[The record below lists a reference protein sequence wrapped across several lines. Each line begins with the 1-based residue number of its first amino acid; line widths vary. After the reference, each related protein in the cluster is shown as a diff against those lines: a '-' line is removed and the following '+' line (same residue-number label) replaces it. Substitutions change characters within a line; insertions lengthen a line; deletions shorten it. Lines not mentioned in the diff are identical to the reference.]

1 MVITMTNDK
10 VTVIDITEQQY
21 EAALLNN
28 SLSEYNDK
36 IIYECDKLRYV
47 PIKMQIKLSSYDSN
61 ISSYYYD
68 NGKKM
73 VKKMVDSILSIK
85 YYEDEKHNLWPS
97 EEFYLNKQNALSI
110 DYSKSELIELD
121 SKLNRCDHIKNLIS
135 SKKYED
141 FLRLYNSIEYR
152 EKKRNQFNYEM
163 SFDLISRFHNI
174 KTKGKL
180 IVRKNNKKLTANQ
193 LVGCIYYMAAPA
205 GLTENNELKY
215 FYKKYEI
222 TKLDVDEINKIFR
235 RLLRNNKQK
244 AAELS
249 DIDRYNYLNNAVR
262 EYVQKLYSDMNF
274 LGTKK
279 NNIISDDTKTWM
291 LLKSLFLKE
300 CGFTLPDYNDTW
312 QDFNEII
319 IDDRIYDNGVI
330 TPLVIESQKKDSGR
344 LIDREQPRFFSREVI
359 AELTPH
365 PRRYITLPLD
375 EGVYPIDEDTAG
387 DLKLL
392 DEDEF
397 MSSINAFERSDSAS
411 IDEYTDDVDIQDIK
425 TDGEVGNMDNK
436 LVNDEEMHEIFAT
449 EDLFAGEIDSDI
461 NVQPKVDDGVPKSE
475 DVSDLFA
482 GEIDANLTVDML
494 DDMLDGELDEDF
506 LTDATPSLAARA
518 NFSNLID
525 STAGLFTDEIDSE
538 INVQPKTSDSKI
550 ESEDVSDLFAGEID
564 ADITSVNLE
573 DMLDE
578 NLDNDTSSDVQEDE
592 IDTDIKV
599 SDNGQTK
606 VDFSDLFSDEIDEDQ
621 DVLDREVALQ
631 DLFKE
636 SEEDVIEK
644 IKREQQDDLFQNVG
658 VVDNPDI
665 LITGDQI
672 EQPSSVIMYEDD
684 NNLSFDMDDNPKI
697 KTNRR
702 M

>member
-1 MVITMTNDK
+1 
-10 VTVIDITEQQY
+10 
-21 EAALLNN
+21 
-28 SLSEYNDK
+28 
-36 IIYECDKLRYV
+36 
-47 PIKMQIKLSSYDSN
+47 
-61 ISSYYYD
+61 
-68 NGKKM
+68 
-73 VKKMVDSILSIK
+73 
-85 YYEDEKHNLWPS
+85 
-97 EEFYLNKQNALSI
+97 
-110 DYSKSELIELD
+110 
-121 SKLNRCDHIKNLIS
+121 
-135 SKKYED
+135 
-141 FLRLYNSIEYR
+141 
-152 EKKRNQFNYEM
+152 
-163 SFDLISRFHNI
+163 
-174 KTKGKL
+174 
-180 IVRKNNKKLTANQ
+180 
-193 LVGCIYYMAAPA
+193 
-205 GLTENNELKY
+205 
-215 FYKKYEI
+215 
-222 TKLDVDEINKIFR
+222 
-235 RLLRNNKQK
+235 
-244 AAELS
+244 
-249 DIDRYNYLNNAVR
+249 
-262 EYVQKLYSDMNF
+262 
-274 LGTKK
+274 
-279 NNIISDDTKTWM
+279 M

-312 QDFNEII
+312 QDFSEII

-344 LIDREQPRFFSREVI
+344 LIDQEQPRFFSREVI

-397 MSSINAFERSDSAS
+397 MNSINAFERSDSAS

-449 EDLFAGEIDSDI
+449 GDLFAGEIDSDI

-506 LTDATPSLAARA
+506 LTDATPSLADRA

-525 STAGLFTDEIDSE
+525 STAELFTDEIDSE

-550 ESEDVSDLFAGEID
+550 ESEEVSDLFAEEID
-564 ADITSVNLE
+564 ADITTANLE

-665 LITGDQI
+665 LMTGDQI